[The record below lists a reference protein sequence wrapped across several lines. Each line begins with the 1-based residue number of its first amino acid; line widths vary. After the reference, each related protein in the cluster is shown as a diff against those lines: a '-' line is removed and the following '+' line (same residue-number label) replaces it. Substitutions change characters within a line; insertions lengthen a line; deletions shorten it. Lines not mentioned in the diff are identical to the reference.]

1 MKREDRQR
9 IRDRAAGILERAGIV
24 VTPEERAGMEVADCG
39 FGDIERLGLQVVLYA
54 NTDRYCAKEIILLP
68 RQMFPE
74 HRHPPLDKH
83 NIGKQETFRC
93 RWGKLFLYVPGE
105 AAPDPQASVPDDYL
119 PYLNVWKEVVL
130 EPGAQYTLAPNER
143 HWFQAGDEGAVV
155 SEFSST
161 SIDETDVFT
170 DPRVKRIPVEE

>member
-1 MKREDRQR
+1 MKRQDIER
-9 IRDRAAGILERAGIV
+9 IRERAAEILERAGIAI
-24 VTPEERAGMEVADCG
+24 TPAERAGMEVADCG
-39 FGDIERLGLQVVLYA
+39 FDDIERLGIQVVLYT

-68 RQMFPE
+68 RQMCPE
-74 HRHPPLDKH
+74 HRHPPIDEN

-93 RWGKLFLYVPGE
+93 RWGKLFLYVTGE
-105 AAPDPQASVPDDYL
+105 AAPDPQARVPETYR

-130 EPGAQYTLAPNER
+130 EPGDQYTLAPDEK

-155 SEFSST
+155 SEFSS
-161 SIDETDVFT
+161 SSLDETDVFT